1 MRPFYLNRASGQL
14 IGAQHRSWRM
24 KFVHLNRTNN
34 EGSVWVNLSQILLMF
49 PDANS
54 NGTRIVLG
62 SSETIYVRESPAE
75 VKEYAE

>member
-1 MRPFYLNRASGQL
+1 
-14 IGAQHRSWRM
+14 M
-24 KFVHLNRTNN
+24 KFVHLNRTND
-34 EGSVWVNLSQILLMF
+34 EGPVWVNLSQILLMF

-75 VKEYAE
+75 VKGYAE